1 MKRTFLIGAIV
12 LAIIGTIGYIVRPT
26 TDTSSQNLPN
36 PISSNDTSV
45 LNDSNLANKPTETK
59 NSTKGSYQDYDA
71 SKLASAS
78 GQRVIF
84 FYAPWCFQ
92 CRQIDEDIKE
102 NGAPNGYTVFKAD
115 FDSNQ
120 KLRQELGITFR
131 TAFIKVDAAGKPTD
145 SEYIAYNEPTLAAV
159 QRDYLK

>member
-1 MKRTFLIGAIV
+1 MKRTILIGVIV
-12 LAIIGTIGYIVRPT
+12 LAAIGTIGYIVRPT
-26 TDTSSQNLPN
+26 TDTSSQSPSN
-36 PISSNDTSV
+36 PISSNDQLTPNTS
-45 LNDSNLANKPTETK
+45 DQANIPTGTK
-59 NSTKGSYQDYDA
+59 TSSDGSYQDYDA
-71 SKLASAS
+71 TKLASAT

-115 FDSNQ
+115 FDGNQ